1 MCIIKWNHHLSA
13 KRHRDSFED
22 VDLVHSVKVVA
33 RSPLRITT
41 LITTVA
47 KYLFWRKSIK
57 NGNFDFEETHLPP
70 RYSLDNRGKPVG
82 DVEKTFHRPRH
93 LRKDSKTPAQVHMNT
108 FSKKTGNLHL
118 DSCSRFFLKR
128 RKTDNF
134 VIFWKTL
141 SKFDTKA
148 GILVPPSKRSP
159 WPPLRG
165 LLEPPPDPGL
175 WNIQSF

>member
-1 MCIIKWNHHLSA
+1 MK
-13 KRHRDSFED
+13 
-22 VDLVHSVKVVA
+22 
-33 RSPLRITT
+33 SPPQCEEASR
-41 LITTVA
+41 
-47 KYLFWRKSIK
+47 LFWGRWLGSLRQGRRSFSPEDHNSYYNGSEILILKEKYYKQVFSK
-57 NGNFDFEETHLPP
+57 NGNFEETHLTP

-93 LRKDSKTPAQVHMNT
+93 LHKDSKTPAQAHINT